1 MTPQNPRLGIIIMV
15 FTMLLFALQDGLS
28 RHLAGQY
35 NVFMVIMIRYLIF
48 AAFVI
53 VWSARHAGGLR
64 LAARSAQPKLQFFRG
79 ALLALEVIVMVIG
92 FVKLGLVESHA
103 MFAIYPLIITAL
115 SGPILGERVGW
126 RRWMSVAIGFV
137 GVMIILMPGS
147 GVFSPAAI
155 FPLGS
160 ATMFALYGLL
170 NRYVS
175 RKDPAA
181 VTFFYTGISGAIVMT
196 LIGVWFWEPMSPT
209 DWGWMLTLGASAI
222 LGHYLLIRAY
232 ELSEASAI
240 QPFAYLQLVFA
251 SGVGVLFFGDII
263 RINVAIGTGIVVGA
277 GLFALVRAQ
286 MVARRQN
293 RAGRSSAT

>member
-35 NVFMVIMIRYLIF
+35 NVFMVIMIRYWIF

-64 LAARSAQPKLQFFRG
+64 HAARSAQPKLQFFRG

-181 VTFFYTGISGAIVMT
+181 VTFFYTGISGAVVMT
-196 LIGVWFWEPMSPT
+196 LIGVWFWEPMRPT
-209 DWGWMLTLGASAI
+209 DWAWMLTLGASAI

-251 SGVGVLFFGDII
+251 SGVGVVFFGDII
-263 RINVAIGTGIVVGA
+263 RMNVAIGTGIVVGA
-277 GLFALVRAQ
+277 GLFALIRAQ
-286 MVARRQN
+286 MVARREN
-293 RAGRSSAT
+293 RAGRSNAT

>member
-1 MTPQNPRLGIIIMV
+1 MTQQNPRLGIIIMV
-15 FTMLLFALQDGLS
+15 FTMFLFSLQDGLS

-35 NVFMVIMIRYLIF
+35 NVFMVIMIRYWIF

-53 VWSARHAGGLR
+53 VWSARRAGGLR
-64 LAARSAQPKLQFFRG
+64 LAAQSAQPRLQFFRG
-79 ALLALEVIVMVIG
+79 ALLAVEVIVMVLG

-103 MFAIYPLIITAL
+103 MFAVYPLIITAL

-126 RRWMSVAIGFV
+126 RRWLSVAIGFL

-160 ATMFALYGLL
+160 AAMFALYGLL

-196 LIGVWFWEPMSPT
+196 LIGVWFWEPMSPA
-209 DWGWMLTLGASAI
+209 DWGWMVTLGGSAI

-240 QPFAYLQLVFA
+240 QPFAYLQLAFA
-251 SGVGVLFFGDII
+251 SGVGVVFFGDII
-263 RINVAIGTGIVVGA
+263 RLNVAIGTGIVVGA
-277 GLFALVRAQ
+277 GIFALLRAQ
-286 MVARRQN
+286 MVARRAS
-293 RAGRSSAT
+293 RAGPTGT

>member
-1 MTPQNPRLGIIIMV
+1 MV
-15 FTMLLFALQDGLS
+15 L
-28 RHLAGQY
+28 
-35 NVFMVIMIRYLIF
+35 
-48 AAFVI
+48 
-53 VWSARHAGGLR
+53 
-64 LAARSAQPKLQFFRG
+64 
-79 ALLALEVIVMVIG
+79 G

-103 MFAIYPLIITAL
+103 MFAVYPLIITAL

-126 RRWMSVAIGFV
+126 RRWLSVAIGFL

-160 ATMFALYGLL
+160 AAMFALYGLL

-196 LIGVWFWEPMSPT
+196 LIGVWFWEPMSPA
-209 DWGWMLTLGASAI
+209 DWGWMVTLGGSAI

-240 QPFAYLQLVFA
+240 QPFAYLQLAFA
-251 SGVGVLFFGDII
+251 SGVGVVFFGDII
-263 RINVAIGTGIVVGA
+263 RLNVAIGTGIVVGA
-277 GLFALVRAQ
+277 GIFALLRAQ
-286 MVARRQN
+286 MVARRAS
-293 RAGRSSAT
+293 RAGPTGT